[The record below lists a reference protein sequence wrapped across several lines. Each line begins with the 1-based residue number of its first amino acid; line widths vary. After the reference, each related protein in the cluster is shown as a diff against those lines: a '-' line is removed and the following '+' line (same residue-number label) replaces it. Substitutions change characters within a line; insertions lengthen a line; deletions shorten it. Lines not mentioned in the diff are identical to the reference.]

1 MIYRMIYRVRG
12 TMQALGYRVV
22 PRPAPVVVVDPSL
35 PRETGKYNAVDHAVR
50 VAPGYSLRLLGHE
63 LAHSQQPR
71 HAVMYY
77 RDGVADRA
85 AWLRDPYEQEAE
97 AVGLALELGLDA
109 APDVLAVIA
118 KCAEASHVPAY
129 RWVEW
134 VGEARKFGT
143 VLGVAKPG
151 HLPRKL
157 RMALN
162 AAAAHFIIK

>member
-1 MIYRMIYRVRG
+1 MCGQGGFGQQVERARKHIVLFLAG
-12 TMQALGYRVV
+12 HEKHAAAG
-22 PRPAPVVVVDPSL
+22 VVD
-35 PRETGKYNAVDHAVR
+35 
-50 VAPGYSLRLLGHE
+50 
-63 LAHSQQPR
+63 
-71 HAVMYY
+71 
-77 RDGVADRA
+77 DRQGE
-85 AWLRDPYEQEAE
+85 RE

-162 AAAAHFIIK
+162 AAAAHFIINEV